1 MKLSKRQLKRIIKEE
16 QEKLVREAN
25 MDGTFSDD
33 EDFLEDQLLEY
44 VEITIDELVQFI
56 ELESKKIGG
65 GFRGPAI
72 KARALSLLK
81 SKIRRR
87 Q

>member
-1 MKLSKRQLKRIIKEE
+1 MKITKRQFKRIIKEE
-16 QEKLVREAN
+16 QEKLIREAN
-25 MDGTFSDD
+25 MDGTYSDG

-44 VEITIDELVQFI
+44 VEMQIDEIVQFI
-56 ELESKKIGG
+56 ELESEKIGG

-81 SKIRRR
+81 SLIPKR
-87 Q
+87 